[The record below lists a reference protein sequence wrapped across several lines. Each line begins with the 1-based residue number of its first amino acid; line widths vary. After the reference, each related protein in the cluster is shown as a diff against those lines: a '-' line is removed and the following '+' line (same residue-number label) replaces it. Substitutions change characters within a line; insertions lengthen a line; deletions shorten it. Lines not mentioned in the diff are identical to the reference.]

1 MKNKRLI
8 KVLLWITVISG
19 CFGSLSAQ
27 IPAKFL
33 YQAIIRNAEG
43 QLVQNSQVGI
53 RVSILSG
60 DINGNVEY
68 VETQVGQTNSNGL
81 LTIEIGDGTV
91 QQGSFNSIQWEN
103 GQFFLKTDLDPDG
116 GTDYT
121 ISSTMMLLSVPYAMY
136 AERAGNTFSGD
147 YNDLINTPS
156 IPAIPSQLSAFQND
170 MGYITMDS
178 IPTIPAIPSQ
188 LSAFQNDVG
197 YITMDSIP
205 TMPTIPSQLSAFQND
220 MGYITMDSIPTIP
233 AIPSQLSA
241 FQNDMGYIT
250 MDSIPSVPSIP
261 SQISAFQNDVG
272 YITSYTEQ
280 QILSIHIDTIFLSGG
295 SFVKLPPTFD
305 GDYNSLRNKPNIPE
319 IPTAI
324 SAFQNDAGYLTQ
336 SEYTALM
343 NSISQLTQQ
352 LAQQQLQIDSLIEA
366 FHNVDVVDTA
376 SPIVEDT
383 SLVAP
388 DTTQAGT
395 DTIAPTPDIPTV
407 NPFACPNAP
416 TVSDI
421 DGNVYN
427 TVKIGQQCWMKENL
441 RVTHYPDGREIFL
454 NHRCVDMGAYQN
466 CGSLIPCT
474 GDTAYRYPVFS
485 TYSAVEQ
492 HGYLYNWPAAVNGT
506 SGSNSNPSGV
516 QGICPNGWHI
526 PSYAE
531 WEQLF
536 SYVKGRSEYVCGDS
550 SANIAKALASQEE
563 WGTSGIFTDDSCLI
577 GLYKDQ
583 NNATGFSALPSG
595 SFHSDV
601 GGEVEYD
608 RASAYFCCS
617 NRYVD
622 VYGNVTQ
629 RVIRMY
635 TYLPYVFTEYRNLGE
650 ANTVRCVKD

>member
-91 QQGSFNSIQWEN
+91 QQGLFNSIQWEN

-205 TMPTIPSQLSAFQND
+205 TMPTIPFQLSAFQND
-220 MGYITMDSIPTIP
+220 MGYITMGSIPTMP
-233 AIPSQLSA
+233 A
-241 FQNDMGYIT
+241 
-250 MDSIPSVPSIP
+250 IP

-280 QILSIHIDTIFLSGG
+280 QILSIHNDTIFLSGG

-324 SAFQNDAGYLTQ
+324 SAFQNDAGYLAQ

-454 NHRCVDMGAYQN
+454 NHRCVNMGAYQN

-563 WGTSGIFTDDSCLI
+563 WSTSGIFTDDSCLI

>member
-91 QQGSFNSIQWEN
+91 QQGLFNSIQWEN

-205 TMPTIPSQLSAFQND
+205 TMPTIPFQLSAFQND
-220 MGYITMDSIPTIP
+220 MGYITMDSIPTMP
-233 AIPSQLSA
+233 A
-241 FQNDMGYIT
+241 
-250 MDSIPSVPSIP
+250 IP

-280 QILSIHIDTIFLSGG
+280 QILSIHNDTIFLSGG

-324 SAFQNDAGYLTQ
+324 SAFQNDAGYLAQ

-454 NHRCVDMGAYQN
+454 NHRCVNMGAYQN

-563 WGTSGIFTDDSCLI
+563 WSTSGIFTDDSCLI

>member
-33 YQAIIRNAEG
+33 YQAIIRNSEG

-91 QQGSFNSIQWEN
+91 QQGLFNSIQWEN

-188 LSAFQNDVG
+188 LSAFQND
-197 YITMDSIP
+197 
-205 TMPTIPSQLSAFQND
+205 
-220 MGYITMDSIPTIP
+220 
-233 AIPSQLSA
+233 
-241 FQNDMGYIT
+241 MGYIT
-250 MDSIPSVPSIP
+250 MDSIPSIPAIPSQISAFQNDVGYITMDSIPSIPAIP

-280 QILSIHIDTIFLSGG
+280 QILSIHNDTIFLSGG

-324 SAFQNDAGYLTQ
+324 SAFQNDAGYLAQ

-441 RVTHYPDGREIFL
+441 RVTHYPDGRDIFL
-454 NHRCVDMGAYQN
+454 NHRCVDMGAYQS

-492 HGYLYNWPAAVNGT
+492 HGYLYNWPAAVNGS

-563 WGTSGIFTDDSCLI
+563 WSTSGIFTDDSCFI

-617 NRYVD
+617 NRHVND
-622 VYGNVTQ
+622 YGNVYQ

-635 TYLPYVFTEYRNLGE
+635 TYLPYVFAEIRNLGE

>member
-91 QQGSFNSIQWEN
+91 QQGLFNSIQWEN

-188 LSAFQNDVG
+188 LSSFQNDVG

-220 MGYITMDSIPTIP
+220 MGYITMDSIPTMP
-233 AIPSQLSA
+233 A
-241 FQNDMGYIT
+241 
-250 MDSIPSVPSIP
+250 IP

-280 QILSIHIDTIFLSGG
+280 QVLSIHNDTIFLSGG

-324 SAFQNDAGYLTQ
+324 SAFQNDAGYLAQ

-454 NHRCVDMGAYQN
+454 NHRCVSMGLYQS

-492 HGYLYNWPAAVNGT
+492 HGYLYNWPAAVNGS

-531 WEQLF
+531 WEQLL

-563 WGTSGIFTDDSCLI
+563 WSTSGIFTDDSCFI
-577 GLYKDQ
+577 GLYKNQ

-617 NRYVD
+617 NRYVND
-622 VYGNVTQ
+622 YGNVYQ

-635 TYLPYVFTEYRNLGE
+635 TYLPYVFAEYRNLGE

>member
-91 QQGSFNSIQWEN
+91 QQGLFNSIQWEN

-188 LSAFQNDVG
+188 LSAFQNDMG

-220 MGYITMDSIPTIP
+220 MGYITMDSIPTMP
-233 AIPSQLSA
+233 A
-241 FQNDMGYIT
+241 
-250 MDSIPSVPSIP
+250 IP

-454 NHRCVDMGAYQN
+454 NHRCVNMGAYQN

-492 HGYLYNWPAAVNGT
+492 HGYLYNWPAAVNGS

>member
-1 MKNKRLI
+1 
-8 KVLLWITVISG
+8 
-19 CFGSLSAQ
+19 
-27 IPAKFL
+27 
-33 YQAIIRNAEG
+33 
-43 QLVQNSQVGI
+43 
-53 RVSILSG
+53 
-60 DINGNVEY
+60 
-68 VETQVGQTNSNGL
+68 
-81 LTIEIGDGTV
+81 
-91 QQGSFNSIQWEN
+91 
-103 GQFFLKTDLDPDG
+103 
-116 GTDYT
+116 
-121 ISSTMMLLSVPYAMY
+121 
-136 AERAGNTFSGD
+136 
-147 YNDLINTPS
+147 
-156 IPAIPSQLSAFQND
+156 
-170 MGYITMDS
+170 
-178 IPTIPAIPSQ
+178 
-188 LSAFQNDVG
+188 
-197 YITMDSIP
+197 
-205 TMPTIPSQLSAFQND
+205 
-220 MGYITMDSIPTIP
+220 
-233 AIPSQLSA
+233 
-241 FQNDMGYIT
+241 
-250 MDSIPSVPSIP
+250 
-261 SQISAFQNDVG
+261 
-272 YITSYTEQ
+272 
-280 QILSIHIDTIFLSGG
+280 
-295 SFVKLPPTFD
+295 
-305 GDYNSLRNKPNIPE
+305 
-319 IPTAI
+319 
-324 SAFQNDAGYLTQ
+324 
-336 SEYTALM
+336 M

-454 NHRCVDMGAYQN
+454 NHRCVDMGVYQN

-492 HGYLYNWPAAVNGT
+492 HGYLYNWPAAVNGS

>member
-33 YQAIIRNAEG
+33 YQAIIRNSEG

-205 TMPTIPSQLSAFQND
+205 T
-220 MGYITMDSIPTIP
+220 IP

-250 MDSIPSVPSIP
+250 MDSIPTLPAIP

-280 QILSIHIDTIFLSGG
+280 QILSIHNDTIFLSGG

-324 SAFQNDAGYLTQ
+324 SAFQNDAGYLAQ